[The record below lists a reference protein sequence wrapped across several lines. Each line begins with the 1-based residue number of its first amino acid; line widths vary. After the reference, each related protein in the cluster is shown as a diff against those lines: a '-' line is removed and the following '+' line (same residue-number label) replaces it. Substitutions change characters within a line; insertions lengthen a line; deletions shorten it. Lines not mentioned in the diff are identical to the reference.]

1 LRGPLPW
8 RFIGMMHENRSV
20 PRWSSGDPIV
30 LRFVGHD
37 DGIAQGWPQIV
48 VEDSEDHLVLF
59 QPAGVVVENRRFTE
73 VNLRAAAIP
82 LGSLGNLSALPATYI
97 PRNPIVRVIPHDAEH
112 AVEVHYESIEG
123 GRAPQWQASE
133 GHLRGYKVNIQSRY
147 VRTPI
152 GIDTTDNRLDL
163 VMGPDLVWA
172 RKDVEQ
178 LAAAVASGLTYEWES
193 ALFHAEA
200 ERLIALI
207 EARAYPFDG
216 SWASWRPDPAW
227 PHPVLPSGW
236 HAVPG
241 VEVDLNRARPVW
253 EGNVPA
259 ERGSGGALKSA

>member
-1 LRGPLPW
+1 MSHGA
-8 RFIGMMHENRSV
+8 
-20 PRWSSGDPIV
+20 PRWSPGDTIV

-37 DGIAQGWPQIV
+37 DGVALGYPQVV
-48 VEDSEDHLVLF
+48 VEDSEAHLVLF
-59 QPAGVVVENRRFTE
+59 QPAGVTIENRRYTD

-82 LGSLGNLSALPATYI
+82 LGQLGNIGVLPATYT
-97 PRNPIVRVIPHDAEH
+97 PLAPILRIIPHDAEH
-112 AVEVHYESIEG
+112 AVEVHFEG
-123 GRAPQWQASE
+123 VEGARSPGGWLAAE

-200 ERLIALI
+200 ERLIAAI
-207 EARAYPFDG
+207 EARAHPFDG
-216 SWASWRPDPAW
+216 SWASWRPDPGW
-227 PHPVLPSGW
+227 PHPVLPDRW
-236 HAVPG
+236 HEVAG
-241 VEVDLNRARPVW
+241 VEVDLNRARPLG
-253 EGNVPA
+253 EGTTLLGFVH
-259 ERGSGGALKSA
+259 